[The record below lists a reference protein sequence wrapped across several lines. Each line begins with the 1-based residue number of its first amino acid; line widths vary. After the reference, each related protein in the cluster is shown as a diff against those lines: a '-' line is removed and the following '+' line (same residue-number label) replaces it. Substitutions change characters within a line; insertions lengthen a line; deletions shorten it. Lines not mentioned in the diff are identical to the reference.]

1 MVLPLSTRSMPR
13 AVGLPDLI
21 MCARFVPALW
31 SLFPWWS
38 GACISSAVR
47 CSDFISW
54 SRLLLRREPLP
65 PSPLKS
71 CFLDSHSLSTL
82 SLLYRWQRCL
92 AHCGWMLMWTI
103 VKIVSLTASQTSF
116 LATETI
122 SSPMSAVACFQLIVG
137 LTFSRSRKH

>member
-13 AVGLPDLI
+13 AVGLPVLI

-31 SLFPWWS
+31 ALFPWWS

-54 SRLLLRREPLP
+54 SQLSLSREPLP

-71 CFLDSHSLSTL
+71 CFLDSSSLCSFPFV
-82 SLLYRWQRCL
+82 LLEEMP
-92 AHCGWMLMWTI
+92 G
-103 VKIVSLTASQTSF
+103 SF
-116 LATETI
+116 
-122 SSPMSAVACFQLIVG
+122 VVG
-137 LTFSRSRKH
+137 EY